1 MMNSCD
7 ALLHINR
14 PARYIGGEAGS
25 IHKDID
31 QVDIRFAL
39 AFPDTYEIG
48 MSHLGS
54 AILYQALNSQPWIAA
69 ERCYAPWP
77 DMADE
82 MQAQNISLVALESQT
97 PLAEFD
103 LVGFS
108 LQYELCYTNV
118 LTMMKLAGIPLRRDE
133 RDASHPLIIV
143 GGPCAYNP
151 EPLADFIDLALIGD
165 GEEAIIELCQA
176 LRDSQQ
182 AGETTVQRRER
193 FKQIDGIYLP
203 ELFEFRYDSEG
214 HISERIALDPDY
226 TSIKRRFVADLDR
239 AAYPD
244 KPLIPFMH
252 TVHDRVA
259 LEIARGCTRGCRFC
273 QAGYIYRPVRERNA
287 DTIAE
292 LIDASLRHSGYDEV
306 SLLSLSSG
314 DYTAIEPLLKHLMNR
329 YAEERVAVS
338 LPSLRV
344 GSLTSELIEEI
355 RKVRKTGFTLAPEAG
370 TDRLRDVINKG
381 IKADDLLE
389 TAHTIY
395 TLGWRLIKL
404 YFMMGLP
411 TESREDLDGIVE
423 LARQVKRCAKGTEGG
438 GDVNVAVSTFVP
450 KAHTPFQWEA
460 QLSIEQTLDRQR
472 YLRDELSRKKLRL
485 KWHEAQLSYLEG
497 VFARGDRRLGQVLQR
512 VVELGCC
519 FDGWR
524 EHLHFDRWQQ
534 AFSECGIDSDFYLR
548 QRNDNEIL
556 PWDHISCGIDK
567 AFFLAERRNALAE
580 HYTPDCRTG
589 PCSGCGVCDFD
600 QLRMRYASAQP
611 EFPAPPQT
619 VVQGEERF
627 KVRLRLHKTD
637 QARFVSH
644 LEFMTVLQRALRR
657 ISAPVR
663 FSQGFHPHPRIS
675 FPDALPT
682 GVESITEIVDVEL
695 FQEVDINVFLQQLK
709 AEMPAGFTVADAE
722 MVHWRT
728 PSPGACIVTSDYRVP
743 LDEERMTI
751 VKQQIDPFLAAEH
764 VIVTRQK
771 GKTTLDVDIR
781 SDVEALRIE
790 DNTLIMTLRKGS
802 PVAVA
807 AHLLNLD
814 SHLVRSLRICK
825 IAVALEVPPI
835 VTEETH

>member
-25 IHKDID
+25 IHKDPAS
-31 QVDIRFAL
+31 VDLRFAL

-54 AILYQALNSQPWIAA
+54 AILYRVLNQQEWIAA
-69 ERCYAPWP
+69 ERSYCPWP
-77 DMADE
+77 DMAQE
-82 MQAQNISLVALESQT
+82 MRDQDIPLMSLESQT
-97 PLAEFD
+97 PLGKFD

-118 LTMMKLAGIPLRRDE
+118 LTMLKLAGIPLRRDQRNE
-133 RDASHPLIIV
+133 SHPLIVV

-151 EPLADFIDLALIGD
+151 EPLADFIDLAVIGD
-165 GEEAIIELCQA
+165 GEEVIVELCQTV
-176 LRDSQQ
+176 RDSRQ
-182 AGETTVQRRER
+182 AGETRQQCFDRLKLIE
-193 FKQIDGIYLP
+193 GIYLP
-203 ELFEFRYDSEG
+203 QLFAFSYDDRG
-214 HISERIALDPDY
+214 QIKERTALDPQVQ
-226 TSIKRRFVADLDR
+226 SVKRRFITDLDTTV
-239 AAYPD
+239 YPD

-259 LEIARGCTRGCRFC
+259 VEIARGCTRGCRFC

-287 DTIAE
+287 ETIAQH
-292 LIDASLRHSGYDEV
+292 IDNALENSGYDEV

-314 DYTAIEPLLKHLMNR
+314 DYTAIEPLLKHLMAR
-329 YAEERVAVS
+329 YAEDRVAVS

-344 GSLTSELIEEI
+344 GSLTEDLIEEI

-389 TAHTIY
+389 TARTIY

-411 TESREDLDGIVE
+411 TESREDLDAIVE

-460 QLSIEQTLDRQR
+460 QLSIAETVERQH
-472 YLRDELSRKKLRL
+472 YLRDELRRKKLRL
-485 KWHEAQLSYLEG
+485 KWHEAELSYLEG
-497 VFARGDRRLGQVLQR
+497 VFARGDRRLGAVLEKA
-512 VVELGCC
+512 VELGSC

-524 EHLHFDRWQQ
+524 DHFQFARWQQ
-534 AFSECGIDSDFYLR
+534 AFANCGIDSDFYLR
-548 QRNDNEIL
+548 QRDENEIL
-556 PWDHISCGIDK
+556 PWDHIDCGIDK
-567 AFFLAERRNALAE
+567 GFFLAERRNALAE

-600 QLRMRYASAQP
+600 QLRMRYAKEQP
-611 EFPAPPQT
+611 QFPAIEAKSS
-619 VVQGEERF
+619 QGEERF
-627 KVRLRLHKTD
+627 KIRLCLHKTD

-657 ISAPVR
+657 INAPVR

-682 GVESITEIVDVEL
+682 GVESISEVVDVEL
-695 FQEVDINVFLQQLK
+695 YQPVDADQLGQQLA
-709 AEMPAGFTVADAE
+709 AELPSGFAVTSVQN
-722 MVHWRT
+722 VHWRM
-728 PSPGACIVTSDYRVP
+728 PSPGSCIVASDYRVP
-743 LDEERMTI
+743 LDDSVRQRVSE
-751 VKQQIDPFLAAEH
+751 QIGPFMDADH
-764 VIVTRQK
+764 VIVQRDK
-771 GKTTLDVDIR
+771 GGKVVDVDIR
-781 SDVEALRIE
+781 GDVDALCLE
-790 DNTLIMTLRKGS
+790 QNALIMTLRKGS
-802 PVAVA
+802 PVTIA
-807 AHLLNLD
+807 AHLLGLGD
-814 SHLVRSLRICK
+814 HEVRSLRICK
-825 IAVALEVPPI
+825 TAVTMEVP
-835 VTEETH
+835 ESFED